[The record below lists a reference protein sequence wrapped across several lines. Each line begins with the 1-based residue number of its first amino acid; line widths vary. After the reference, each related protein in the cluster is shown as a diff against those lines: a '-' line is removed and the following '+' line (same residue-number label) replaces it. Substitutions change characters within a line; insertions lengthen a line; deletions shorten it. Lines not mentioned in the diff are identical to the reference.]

1 MKLAK
6 IERIIKCLIYEQ
18 RLINFRNM
26 IHHIGLQVIKEDVEN
41 FYIDLLNFK
50 ISKTFLLPRKKSIDI
65 FNVNESPTIVYGT
78 CGDFELELFI
88 SKSNVEKT
96 FSHLCL
102 QTENFEEIMEKAKQ
116 KGYKVYVHK
125 PNQTFFISD
134 TNHNVFEIKNK

>member
-1 MKLAK
+1 
-6 IERIIKCLIYEQ
+6 
-18 RLINFRNM
+18 M

-41 FYIDLLNFK
+41 FYVDIFNFK
-50 ISKTFLLPRKKSIDI
+50 ITKTFLLSNENATNIFSI
-65 FNVNESPTIVYGT
+65 NESPTIIYGT
-78 CGDFELELFI
+78 CGDFELELFV

-102 QTENFEEIMEKAKQ
+102 QTDNFEEIMEKARQ

-134 TNHNVFEIKNK
+134 TNHNVFEIKNKYT